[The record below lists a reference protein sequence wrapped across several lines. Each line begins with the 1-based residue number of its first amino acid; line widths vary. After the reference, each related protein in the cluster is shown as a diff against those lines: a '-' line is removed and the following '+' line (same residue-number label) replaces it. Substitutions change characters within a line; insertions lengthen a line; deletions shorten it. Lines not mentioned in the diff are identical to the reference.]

1 MQEKLD
7 VYKELRSVDLLID
20 GKIKK
25 ESEDFMEDK
34 FIDPITKVT
43 MKQYQAVS
51 ASKPFGVKEMS
62 DIEDLLKVDREID
75 HAKAAREMENLRPLI
90 EIDQLVDG
98 TRKNKKDG
106 TDLDDVMVLLAV
118 DREIDAAAVAASK
131 KYLTGTYA
139 QLYAVDNQIDH
150 GRMAKKCH
158 DDISALMEL
167 IATDKLVDGCK
178 ISRADDAVY
187 HTYQALL
194 DVDRTINGRGRA
206 KDGDKNVQFI
216 DPMTELSVRQYEARC
231 HSARLMEVKG
241 LMDVVDLL
249 AVDLEI
255 DGHKSYEA

>member
-106 TDLDDVMVLLAV
+106 TDLDDVMELLAV

-131 KYLTGTYA
+131 IYLTGTYA
-139 QLYAVDNQIDH
+139 QLYAVDQPVIPHSSSFSNS
-150 GRMAKKCH
+150 MF
-158 DDISALMEL
+158 
-167 IATDKLVDGCK
+167 LV
-178 ISRADDAVY
+178 SE
-187 HTYQALL
+187 H
-194 DVDRTINGRGRA
+194 
-206 KDGDKNVQFI
+206 F
-216 DPMTELSVRQYEARC
+216 
-231 HSARLMEVKG
+231 
-241 LMDVVDLL
+241 
-249 AVDLEI
+249 
-255 DGHKSYEA
+255 